1 MIPTSHSK
9 RPSLAFGRKET
20 KMDWLQI
27 SISVFAVLVSII
39 SMILSVQANRMSR
52 KAEAILRR
60 GS

>member
-1 MIPTSHSK
+1 
-9 RPSLAFGRKET
+9 
-20 KMDWLQI
+20 MDWLQI